1 PDSKTGVVLFEIIP
15 DYIDTQIPDIVTGT
29 AEKLGLQVIDL
40 YGHTTEHPEWFAD
53 GVHPNAEGNRA
64 IAEYIAENI
73 KEAI

>member
-1 PDSKTGVVLFEIIP
+1 SKTGVVLFDIVP
-15 DYIDTQIPDIVTGT
+15 DNIDSQITDIVTRT

-40 YGHTTEHPEWFAD
+40 YGHTSGHPEWFAD